1 MSHIL
6 FSFNNKTRVVSG
18 VLTYTSLYEARV
30 VGRAE
35 YILTPTKKYIYSIK
49 YDCWYRY
56 DHKKPYDR
64 GTSNRWK
71 ELNESLVPRELKV
84 HMLLQAV

>member
-18 VLTYTSLYEARV
+18 VLTCTSLYEARV
-30 VGRAE
+30 LGRAE

-49 YDCWYRY
+49 YGLWHRY
-56 DHKKPYDR
+56 DHKKPFDR
-64 GTSNRWK
+64 STPNLWK
-71 ELNESLVPRELKV
+71 EMDESLVPGELKV
-84 HMLLQAV
+84 HMLLQVV

>member
-18 VLTYTSLYEARV
+18 VLTCTSLYEAKG
-30 VGRAE
+30 VGKAE
-35 YILTPTKKYIYSIK
+35 YILTPTKKYIYSTK
-49 YDCWYRY
+49 YDRWHRY
-56 DHKKPYDR
+56 DHKKPFDR
-64 GTSNRWK
+64 SIPNLWK
-71 ELNESLVPRELKV
+71 EMDESLVPRELKV